1 MLCIGAGVGIVL
13 IGYLVFMKLR
23 QHRHMKMIENV
34 TATHIEASLELLKAK
49 SVSSRS
55 APPEMVTNCTCSD
68 KYEEWNFDVSLGC
81 WYVERECQ
89 QCEYYWEGPCYH
101 YDDPNIRG
109 NTLE

>member
-1 MLCIGAGVGIVL
+1 MLWIGAGVGMVL

-23 QHRHMKMIENV
+23 QRRHMKMIEDLM
-34 TATHIEASLELLKAK
+34 ATHIEASLELLKTK
-49 SVSSRS
+49 SGFIRS
-55 APPEMVTNCTCSD
+55 VPPELVTNCTCSD
-68 KYEEWNFDVSLGC
+68 KNEEWNFDVSLGC

-89 QCEYYWEGPCYH
+89 QCEYYWEGPYYL